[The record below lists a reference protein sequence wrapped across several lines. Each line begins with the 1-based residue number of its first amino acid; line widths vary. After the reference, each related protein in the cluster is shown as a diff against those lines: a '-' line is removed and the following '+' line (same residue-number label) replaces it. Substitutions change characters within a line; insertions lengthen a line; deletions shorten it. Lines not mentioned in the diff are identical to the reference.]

1 MEDTRKR
8 SSDECSPVSDVAKNQ
23 KLAPLEFGNLP
34 NEIILQILKKLDIK
48 DLLHCGMVSKR
59 IRIITRNESLWE
71 KINLYGNNVP
81 LEFLQLVLDLGC
93 KYLSLHDV
101 GLKGDISEFQ
111 LRKPSKLRCLDLHYC
126 LNNTTIIENILASCL
141 SLEKLDLNYVPL
153 TPNMIKSICSQNS
166 QTLEVLILSARDK
179 MSMSGVYKILGSCAK
194 LRELSLLCHVPSRD
208 TAIFLENN
216 LHLNIEKLDLY
227 INDRDEPCVKLIT
240 NLVSKCQNLKSL
252 RLNECTVRDETITA
266 IIRHL
271 NQTLEELELNSRAR
285 FEKLLE
291 LRSMPN
297 LKVFN
302 CYQCYLCYS
311 EFKKEEV
318 KTLTNNL
325 PHLIRPINKKKIE
338 IAETFFSQNQGQVWF

>member
-8 SSDECSPVSDVAKNQ
+8 SSDECSPVSNVAKYQ
-23 KLAPLEFGNLP
+23 RLSSFEFGDLP

-59 IRIITRNESLWE
+59 IRITTRNESLWE

-126 LNNTTIIENILASCL
+126 LNNTTIIEEILASCMA
-141 SLEKLDLNYVPL
+141 LEKLDLNYVPL
-153 TPNMIKSICSQNS
+153 TPNMIESICMQNS

-179 MSMSGVYKILGSCAK
+179 MSMSGVYKILGKCAN

-208 TAIFLENN
+208 TAIFLANN

-227 INDRDEPCVKLIT
+227 INDLDEPCVKLIT
-240 NLVSKCQNLKSL
+240 NLVSKCQNLNSL
-252 RLNECTVRDETITA
+252 RLNEYTIKDETITA
-266 IIRHL
+266 IIKHL
-271 NQTLEELELNSRAR
+271 NQTLEELELNSRAT

-291 LRSMPN
+291 LRSIPN

-311 EFKKEEV
+311 EFKKGEV

-325 PHLIRPINKKKIE
+325 PHLIRPINEKTIE
-338 IAETFFSQNQGQVWF
+338 FTGTFFSQNQGEVWF